1 MNKEVNYVLQGFL
14 LTILFIGAFMFA
26 RYLYSLPTHKD
37 TVTGPIATTDSQ
49 KGDIGSAR
57 GDGKMLFQDNC
68 ASCHS
73 IIKDLTGPALGGVE
87 DRIKDKKLLYAWI
100 RNSQAVLKT
109 GNPYFKDL
117 VKRYDNVIM
126 TSFSNLSDE
135 EIAAILHY
143 IKGRSRET
151 TVYVQELSD

>member
-14 LTILFIGAFMFA
+14 LTIVFIGACMFTG
-26 RYLYSLPTHKD
+26 YLFSLPLHEEKD
-37 TVTGPIATTDSQ
+37 TVIGPVATTDSQ
-49 KGDIGSAR
+49 KGKIGS
-57 GDGKMLFQDNC
+57 DGKMLFQDNC

-73 IIKDLTGPALGGVE
+73 LIKDLTGPALNGVE

-117 VKRYDNVIM
+117 VKKYDNVTM
-126 TSFSNLSDE
+126 SSFSNLSDD

>member
-1 MNKEVNYVLQGFL
+1 MFSRFL
-14 LTILFIGAFMFA
+14 F
-26 RYLYSLPTHKD
+26 SLPTHEEKD
-37 TVTGPIATTDSQ
+37 AVIVATTDSP
-49 KGDIGSAR
+49 KSEIGSAK

-73 IIKDLTGPALGGVE
+73 IIKDLTGPALAGVE

-117 VKRYDNVIM
+117 VKKYDNVTM
-126 TSFSNLSDE
+126 TSFSNLSDD
-135 EIAAILHY
+135 EIAAILDY
-143 IKGRSRET
+143 IKIHSGT
-151 TVYVQELSD
+151 AATVYVCGLPDE